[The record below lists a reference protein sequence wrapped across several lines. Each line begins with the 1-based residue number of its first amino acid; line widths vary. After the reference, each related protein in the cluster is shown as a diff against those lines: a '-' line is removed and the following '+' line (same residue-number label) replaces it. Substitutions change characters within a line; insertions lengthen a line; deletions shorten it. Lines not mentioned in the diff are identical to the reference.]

1 MNRGDP
7 ALTKKA
13 ILKELFGSEKTED
26 MKMSNVQL
34 PKHPGKDL
42 KEKKLISLA
51 KKYGSIPA
59 DKISYYPAPTAEIL
73 AKLEEQK
80 QIDSDEET
88 IVQIAQRHKRHKG
101 ASEKTKAGN
110 LHPIFKEKKKV
121 GRPKNATSG
130 AGVPTILQFFQLKT
144 REALPIAKPSI

>member
-1 MNRGDP
+1 MF
-7 ALTKKA
+7 ASKA
-13 ILKELFGSEKTED
+13 A
-26 MKMSNVQL
+26 SNVQL

-88 IVQIAQRHKRHKG
+88 NCSDCAETQ
-101 ASEKTKAGN
+101 
-110 LHPIFKEKKKV
+110 
-121 GRPKNATSG
+121 AT
-130 AGVPTILQFFQLKT
+130 
-144 REALPIAKPSI
+144 

>member
-1 MNRGDP
+1 
-7 ALTKKA
+7 
-13 ILKELFGSEKTED
+13 

-34 PKHPGKDL
+34 PKHPGKEL
-42 KEKKLISLA
+42 KGEKLISLA
-51 KKYGSIPA
+51 KKYGSIPV

-88 IVQIAQRHKRHKG
+88 ILIVQIAQRHKQHKG

-130 AGVPTILQFFQLKT
+130 AGVP
-144 REALPIAKPSI
+144 PSCSFSN